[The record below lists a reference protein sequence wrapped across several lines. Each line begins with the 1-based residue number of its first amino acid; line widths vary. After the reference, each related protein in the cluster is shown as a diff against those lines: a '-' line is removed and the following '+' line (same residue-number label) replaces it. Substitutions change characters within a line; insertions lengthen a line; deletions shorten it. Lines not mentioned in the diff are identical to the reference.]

1 MRIVALEEHVT
12 FPDLVRRIDPSA
24 VRARGWPAPGEQPPE
39 MSPLKALR
47 EVGPERLADM
57 DAAGIS
63 LQVLSASGPGADLLG
78 AEQGLDL
85 ARTFNDRLKSIIDD
99 HPDRFAAFANLP
111 MTSAAA
117 ADELER
123 AVCELGFRGALING
137 STGDTFLDAPAFEPL
152 LACAERL
159 GCPIYLHPNL
169 PPPAVRSAYYSGL
182 PGEGGYLLSTA
193 GFGWHVETAMHVL
206 RLVLSGALDRHPR
219 LKLIVG
225 HMGETLPVML
235 DRADEIFERF
245 ANQRFGRGVRQTIL
259 DQVWITTSGFF
270 SAAPFIAA
278 MATFGAD
285 RILFSVDYPFSAN
298 AAAIDFLKRLPVSPP
313 DRLKIASTNAE
324 RLLGLNPESGHAA
337 VRTAHDRP

>member
-12 FPDLVRRIDPSA
+12 FPDLVGRIDPLA

-39 MSPLKALR
+39 MSPFDALQ

-57 DAAGIS
+57 DAAGVS
-63 LQVLSASGPGADLLG
+63 LQVLSASGPGADLLSG
-78 AEQGLDL
+78 EQGLDL
-85 ARTFNDRLKSIIDD
+85 ARTFNDRLKSIVDR
-99 HPDRFAAFANLP
+99 HPDRFAAFAHLP
-111 MTSAAA
+111 MASAAA

-123 AVCELGFRGALING
+123 AVCELGFKGALING
-137 STGDTFLDAPAFEPL
+137 LTGDAFLDAPAFQPL

-169 PPPAVRSAYYSGL
+169 PPPTVTSAYYSGL
-182 PGEGGYLLSTA
+182 LEDGGFLLSTA
-193 GFGWHVETAMHVL
+193 GFGWHVETALHVL
-206 RLVLSGALDRHPR
+206 RLVLSGALDRHPK

-235 DRADEIFERF
+235 DRADEIFARF
-245 ANQRFGRGVRQTIL
+245 AKDRLGRSVRRTIL

-270 SAAPFIAA
+270 SPAPFMAA

-285 RILFSVDYPFSAN
+285 RILFSVDYPFSSN
-298 AAAIDFLKRLPVSPP
+298 AVATDFLKRLPVSPA
-313 DRLKIASTNAE
+313 DRLKIASANAD
-324 RLLGLNPESGHAA
+324 RLLGLPPGCGHIEPPDESF
-337 VRTAHDRP
+337 

>member
-39 MSPLKALR
+39 MSRLEALQ
-47 EVGPERLADM
+47 EVGPDRLADM

-85 ARTFNDRLKSIIDD
+85 ARASNDRLKSLIDSR
-99 HPDRFAAFANLP
+99 PDRFAGFAHLP
-111 MTSAAA
+111 VTSPAA

-123 AVCELGFRGALING
+123 AVCELGFKGALING
-137 STGDTFLDAPAFEPL
+137 LTGDTFLDAPAFEPL

-159 GCPIYLHPNL
+159 RCPIYLHPNL
-169 PPPAVRSAYYSGL
+169 PPPAVRNAYYSGL
-182 PGEGGYLLSTA
+182 PEDGGFLLSTA

-219 LKLIVG
+219 LKLIIG

-235 DRADEIFERF
+235 DRADEIFGRF
-245 ANQRFGRGVRQTIL
+245 AKDRLGRGVRQTIL

-270 SAAPFIAA
+270 SPAPFMAA

-298 AAAIDFLKRLPVSPP
+298 AVATDFLKRLSVSPA
-313 DRLKIASTNAE
+313 DRLKIASTNAD
-324 RLLGLNPESGHAA
+324 RLLGLSLAGGDTAPKHAQ
-337 VRTAHDRP
+337 